1 MKLGPRRSS
10 TPVRQFI
17 ALALTSVCICAAP
30 LRAEAQV
37 LSRGAAIERALA
49 QNPLVA
55 SARALEL
62 VASAH
67 RGQARAARSPSISL
81 TTAVGPSLRAD
92 LVPGSGAASTE
103 NIYGD
108 VGLDDLSVVIGGELR
123 ITQPIYTFGKIDERI
138 QAAAHE
144 LRARRAESEMAR
156 ADLALT
162 VAELY
167 ETLLMARD
175 AERFFDE
182 TEHWAARTLEATTQ
196 ELEAQTS
203 DATEADVSRLKAAL
217 AATRIGLHQARAGR
231 RQAEAGLAA
240 YLMLPGGAGLT
251 LREDSLEPIAIEAPS
266 RETAVQLALTG
277 RPELRALSEGSLA
290 YAALARAEAASSLPD
305 IFALGDISAAYT
317 PGRDL
322 ADSRYVRDPLHGFYP
337 ALLLGIRWQLT
348 FGMAEERAGEQR
360 AQGTRLSELRRFASS
375 GIPAEVVRAL
385 EDIERATEDIKQAEL
400 GVQST
405 KAWLVRASADYSI
418 GLGDSRELTDAARA
432 YVELRMSRLDAV
444 RRHNVALAAL
454 TRATGTL
461 EADATFYP
469 TKSR

>member
-10 TPVRQFI
+10 RYVRELG
-17 ALALTSVCICAAP
+17 ALALTSICICAAAP
-30 LRAEAQV
+30 DAGGQA
-37 LSRGAAIERALA
+37 LSRGAAIERALS
-49 QNPLVA
+49 QNPLLA

-67 RGQARAARSPSISL
+67 EGQARAARSPSISL
-81 TTAVGPSLRAD
+81 TTAVGPSLRAE
-92 LVPGSGAASTE
+92 LVPGSGVQSTE

-108 VGLDDLSVVIGGELR
+108 VGVDDLSVVIGAELR

-144 LRARRAESEMAR
+144 LRARRAESDMAR

-182 TEHWAARTLEATTQ
+182 TEHWAARTLEDTEQDLA
-196 ELEAQTS
+196 AQAGN
-203 DATEADVSRLKAAL
+203 ATEGDVSRLTSAL
-217 AATRIGLHQARAGR
+217 AATRIGLHQARAGK

-240 YLMLPGGAGLT
+240 YLMLPKASPLT
-251 LREDSLEPIAIEAPS
+251 LREESLEPIAFEAPS
-266 RETAVQLALTG
+266 RESAVQLALTG

-290 YAALARAEAASSLPD
+290 YGALARAEAASSLPD
-305 IFALGDISAAYT
+305 IFALGDVSAAYT

-337 ALLLGIRWQLT
+337 AVLLGIRWQLT

-360 AQGTRLSELRRFASS
+360 AQGLRLSELRRFASS

-385 EDIERATEDIKQAEL
+385 EDIQRATADITQAEQ

-454 TRATGTL
+454 SRATGTL
-461 EADATFYP
+461 EGDATFYP